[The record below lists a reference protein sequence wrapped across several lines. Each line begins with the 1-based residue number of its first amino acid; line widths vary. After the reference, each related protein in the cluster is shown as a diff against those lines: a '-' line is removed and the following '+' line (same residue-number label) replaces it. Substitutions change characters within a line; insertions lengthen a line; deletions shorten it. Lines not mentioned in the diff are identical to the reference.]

1 MRLSL
6 ITTTTAVLLLAVAGL
21 STSAVA
27 GKPKKDLT
35 DSGYKCVRV
44 GVNFIECTKDG
55 SPTYW
60 CDDAGNCEAKPA
72 RVKPG
77 DAAAPKGG
85 GVLEVNPGSGKGT
98 KGSAGSGTTV
108 KPMLRKD

>member
-6 ITTTTAVLLLAVAGL
+6 LMTTTAVLILAVAGL

-72 RVKPG
+72 RAKPG
-77 DAAAPKGG
+77 DAAAPKGERI
-85 GVLEVNPGSGKGT
+85 LEVIPGSSKGT
-98 KGSAGSGTTV
+98 KGSAGTGTTV
-108 KPMLRKD
+108 KPTLRKD